1 MRRYKINFIY
11 FIKKRGENFHMD
23 ISESIA
29 KQFSDSLK
37 SLIEIE
43 INKQET
49 DRVKSQT
56 VEQKVKV
63 LEPKDIVVLIKRG
76 YPNYLITVEEA
87 RGILK
92 LDTVFMRRLV
102 STGLIKS
109 LARGDGRKI
118 SRYEVDDFIERNQ
131 GKNLDELLKAAER
144 GDKIVKP

>member
-1 MRRYKINFIY
+1 
-11 FIKKRGENFHMD
+11 MD
-23 ISESIA
+23 ISESIT

-43 INKQET
+43 ISKQET

-56 VEQKVKV
+56 IEQKVKV

-109 LARGDGRKI
+109 LVRGDGRKI

-131 GKNLDELLKAAER
+131 GKNLDELLKAVER
-144 GDKIVKP
+144 GDEIAES

>member
-1 MRRYKINFIY
+1 
-11 FIKKRGENFHMD
+11 MD
-23 ISESIA
+23 ISESIT

-43 INKQET
+43 ISKQET

-56 VEQKVKV
+56 IEQKVKV

-76 YPNYLITVEEA
+76 YPNYLITVEEP

-92 LDTVFMRRLV
+92 LDTAFMRRLV

-109 LARGDGRKI
+109 LVRGDGRKI

-131 GKNLDELLKAAER
+131 GKNLDELLKAVER
-144 GDKIVKP
+144 GDEIAES

>member
-1 MRRYKINFIY
+1 
-11 FIKKRGENFHMD
+11 MD
-23 ISESIA
+23 NSNEIVERL
-29 KQFSDSLK
+29 SDSLK
-37 SLIEIE
+37 SLIEVE
-43 INKQET
+43 ISKQET
-49 DRVKSQT
+49 NRVKSQT
-56 VEQKVKV
+56 IEQKVKV

-131 GKNLDELLKAAER
+131 GKNLDELLKAVER
-144 GDKIVKP
+144 GDEIVKP